1 MTITAPKEIA
11 YCSRCSASM
20 TTKTKA
26 GKLRRVC
33 IECGFT
39 YFAEPKVGVGVA
51 VIDEDKLM
59 LVQRRMNPERGKW
72 SLPGGYLDRG
82 EDPQQTA
89 VREALEETNL
99 EVEIDGLV
107 GVYHNPPSEG
117 GASVFILYQAKR
129 VGGTLQAGDDADDA
143 GFFGL
148 DELPEIAF
156 SSTLD
161 AIEKLKERLTN
172 K

>member
-1 MTITAPKEIA
+1 
-11 YCSRCSASM
+11 
-20 TTKTKA
+20 
-26 GKLRRVC
+26 
-33 IECGFT
+33 
-39 YFAEPKVGVGVA
+39 
-51 VIDEDKLM
+51 M

-89 VREALEETNL
+89 IREALEETNL

-129 VGGTLQAGDDADDA
+129 VGGILQAGDDAGDA